1 MVISANADDFIR
13 REEQYEVDEAC
24 AKNFNYAFECR
35 IYVERHQNLNKL
47 GEVQLCLL
55 YDHLIP

>member
-24 AKNFNYAFECR
+24 AKSFSYAFECR
-35 IYVERHQNLNKL
+35 IYVERHQNLYKL
-47 GEVQLCLL
+47 GEVPLCLL
-55 YDHLIP
+55 YDYWIP